1 MNARVNSKAHI
12 VKPNFF
18 VTISLLICMV
28 FATSASAF
36 LHLHEHNLE
45 LSHADLTHVEHQ
57 SDTDAHHDHDVS
69 TEHAHHFNLHITADL
84 VEHDAISFI
93 KSTDLISS
101 DMMTPLVS
109 RSYTPPIPPPN
120 A

>member
-1 MNARVNSKAHI
+1 MKAQVKSKAHI

-45 LSHADLTHVEHQ
+45 LSHADLTHVEKHA
-57 SDTDAHHDHDVS
+57 DAHHDHDVS
-69 TEHAHHFNLHITADL
+69 AEHAHHFNLHITADL
-84 VEHDAISFI
+84 VEHDAISII
-93 KSTDLISS
+93 KSANLISG
-101 DMMTPLVS
+101 DVITPLVS